1 MKLLMEAEQA
11 KLYDLENGYY
21 VTQEH
26 CSWIHQG
33 YRLMIRP
40 MGNCYLP
47 SIFIDY
53 DNTTPNFKIQ
63 TASYG
68 SVPPNEIK
76 KVIEGFKIALDTIDI
91 IKNNFMEGE

>member
-40 MGNCYLP
+40 MGDCYLP
-47 SIFIDY
+47 
-53 DNTTPNFKIQ
+53 
-63 TASYG
+63 
-68 SVPPNEIK
+68 
-76 KVIEGFKIALDTIDI
+76 
-91 IKNNFMEGE
+91 

>member
-1 MKLLMEAEQA
+1 MKILKYKYIKIEQVVI
-11 KLYDLENGYY
+11 EG
-21 VTQEH
+21 T
-26 CSWIHQG
+26 
-33 YRLMIRP
+33 
-40 MGNCYLP
+40 
-47 SIFIDY
+47 
-53 DNTTPNFKIQ
+53 NFKIQ

>member
-1 MKLLMEAEQA
+1 MKLLMEAEEA

-21 VTQEH
+21 VAQEH

-40 MGNCYLP
+40 MDDCYLP

-53 DNTTPNFKIQ
+53 DNTT
-63 TASYG
+63 
-68 SVPPNEIK
+68 
-76 KVIEGFKIALDTIDI
+76 
-91 IKNNFMEGE
+91 

>member
-1 MKLLMEAEQA
+1 MKLLMEAEEA
-11 KLYDLENGYY
+11 TLYDLENGYY

-40 MGNCYLP
+40 MGDCYLP

-53 DNTTPNFKIQ
+53 DSTTPNFKIQ

-68 SVPPNEIK
+68 FTKLTS
-76 KVIEGFKIALDTIDI
+76 ARCI
-91 IKNNFMEGE
+91 IFQKSAPSSCELLQIISTQ